1 MTMIMMIEGGS
12 HDGDHDGDSHDGD
25 HDSVHDDDH
34 DSDHDGDH
42 GSNSNGSTTIEQWP
56 QVCHRDLPRCEGGGE
71 RGGRVEKDDRL
82 QDRGPALRGDLHM
95 VIMFMFFLMW
105 W

>member
-1 MTMIMMIEGGS
+1 MMIDGGS
-12 HDGDHDGDSHDGD
+12 HDGDHDGGHDGSHVGIHDGD
-25 HDSVHDDDH
+25 HNGDR
-34 DSDHDGDH
+34 DG
-42 GSNSNGSTTIEQWP
+42 GNSNGSPTIEQWP
-56 QVCHRDLPRCEGGGE
+56 QVCHRDLPWCEGGGE